1 MIGLGRATRPDAAN
15 SRDFPVEG
23 FIMRSRR
30 FIWFAILV
38 GSTVGG
44 LIPELWGASA
54 FSYSSVLLGGVGGFV
69 GLWIGS
75 TL

>member
-1 MIGLGRATRPDAAN
+1 
-15 SRDFPVEG
+15 
-23 FIMRSRR
+23 MRSRG

-54 FSYSSVLLGGVGGFV
+54 FSYASVLLGGVGGFV
-69 GLWIGS
+69 GLWLGTI
-75 TL
+75 L